1 LQYKKSMLILNLILL
16 PLSQYVL
23 AIGAGERLEQPLDR
37 FDAKILP
44 ESEQI
49 LKLPSLPELPPIPQ
63 DEKQLSSMAYIE
75 VKQFIFEGNSKI
87 SDAKLN
93 EMAQNYQNKK
103 ITAEQLQRFKNEI
116 TTHYVKNGYI
126 NSGAII
132 PDQQVSDGMITI
144 KIIEGKLSKI
154 EVSGN
159 ERLRE
164 SYIAKRLQDNEGITL
179 DIEKLQQRLQIL
191 QQDQRLSRINAELG
205 PGVKLGEGI
214 LKLNIKEATF
224 YDAIFTF
231 NNHRSPSVGSY
242 RGQVEFNHRN
252 VTGLFG
258 KGFGDSFYFRY
269 GLTEGLDDYS
279 VRYEFPITHN
289 TWLSFNADRSDAEV
303 VEYPFSMLNIESEA
317 KTFAMTLRHSL
328 AMFKKPEQSLDLS
341 LRLEKRTSQTFLGP
355 EEPMPFS
362 FSPGVGEDGKSKLS
376 VIRFSQDWIKR
387 SSYDVFAA
395 RSSFNF
401 GIDAF
406 DSTINEDLPDSK
418 FFTWLGQFQYVRRLN
433 FDALRFDNLK
443 RSQIIFRTD
452 FQWAK
457 EDLLPLEK
465 LSIGGSTT
473 VRGYRENFLTRDNG
487 VISSLEWRIPVFKLP
502 VKYISKTPED
512 GEIHIAPFVDYG
524 RSWNTDI
531 DTPDP
536 KSISSVGLGLRW
548 SPNRAINAQVYWGHA
563 LRDIQEPDDKDLQDD
578 GVHFELSVKIPF

>member
-1 LQYKKSMLILNLILL
+1 MRSKKSMLILSLILL
-16 PLSQYVL
+16 PLNVL
-23 AIGAGERLEQPLDR
+23 AVGVGERLEQPLNR
-37 FDAKILP
+37 LDAKILP
-44 ESEQI
+44 ESEPI
-49 LKLPSLPELPPIPQ
+49 LELPSLPELPPITQ
-63 DEKQLSSMAYIE
+63 DDKQLSSMAHIE
-75 VKQFIFEGNSKI
+75 VKKFIFEGNSKVT
-87 SDAKLN
+87 DAKLT
-93 EMAQNYQNKK
+93 EMAQNYQNKT

-132 PDQQVSDGMITI
+132 PDQQVSDGIITI

-159 ERLRE
+159 ERLRK
-164 SYIAKRLQDNEGITL
+164 SYITDRLQDNEGTVL
-179 DIEKLQQRLQIL
+179 DIDKLQERLQIL
-191 QQDQRLSRINAELG
+191 QQDQRLSQINAELG

-214 LKLNIKEATF
+214 LKLNVKEATF

-242 RGQVEFNHRN
+242 RGQLELNHRN

-258 KGFGDSFYFRY
+258 EGFGDSFYFRY
-269 GLTEGLDDYS
+269 GLTKGLDDYS
-279 VRYEFPITHN
+279 VRYEFPLAHN
-289 TWLSFNADRSDAEV
+289 TWLSINADRSDAEV

-328 AMFKKPEQSLDLS
+328 AMFKKPSQSLDLS
-341 LRLEKRTSQTFLGP
+341 LRVEKRTSQTFLGP
-355 EEPMPFS
+355 EIPMPFS

-387 SSYDVFAA
+387 SPYDVIAA

-406 DSTINEDLPDSK
+406 DSTINEDGLPDSK

-433 FDALRFDNLK
+433 FDVLKFDRLK

-465 LSIGGSTT
+465 LSIGGATT

-487 VISSLEWRIPVFKLP
+487 VISSLEWRIPVTKLP

-512 GEIHIAPFVDYG
+512 GEIQIAPFIDYG

-536 KSISSVGLGLRW
+536 KNISSVGLGLRW
-548 SPNRAINAQVYWGHA
+548 SPSRFVNAQIYWGHA
-563 LRDIQEPDDKDLQDD
+563 LRDVQEPDDKDLQDD